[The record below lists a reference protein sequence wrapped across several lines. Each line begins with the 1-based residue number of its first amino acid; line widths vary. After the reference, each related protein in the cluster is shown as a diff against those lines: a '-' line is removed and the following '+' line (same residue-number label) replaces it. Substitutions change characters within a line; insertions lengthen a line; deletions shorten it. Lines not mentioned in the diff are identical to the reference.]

1 MNNII
6 TKEIINKGCTYSQYR
21 KLIDDLLK
29 ESETTGDNHS
39 EKMINFTK
47 VNVQRMKRLDKT
59 TEINEEL
66 RKEIAGLNKK
76 WTWLVLTEAW
86 CGDATQNIPVIAKI
100 ANQGQNIELRLII
113 RDENLEVMDAYL
125 TNGGRSIPKLICLDS
140 ETLEEL
146 GTWGP
151 RPEAA
156 QKRFLKDKA
165 NPNISPEERSKNN
178 QLWYLQ
184 DKTQSIQREFLRLI
198 MKWKK

>member
-6 TKEIINKGCTYSQYR
+6 TKEIIDKGCTYSQYR

-29 ESETTGDNHS
+29 ESKTTGDNHS

-47 VNVQRMKRLDKT
+47 INVQRMKRLDNT
-59 TEINEEL
+59 TSINEEL
-66 RKEIAGLNKK
+66 RKEIIGLNKK
-76 WTWLVLTEAW
+76 WTWLVLSEAW
-86 CGDATQNIPVIAKI
+86 CGDVAQNLPVIAKI
-100 ANQGQNIELRLII
+100 ADLNQNIELKLIL
-113 RDENLEVMDAYL
+113 RDENLVVMDKHL

-140 ETLEEL
+140 NTIEEL

-165 NPNISPEERSKNN
+165 NPNVSPEERSKNN

-184 DKTQSIQREFLRLI
+184 DKTQSIQREFQGLI
-198 MKWKK
+198 KMWKK

>member
-6 TKEIINKGCTYSQYR
+6 TIEIIDKGCTYSQYR

-29 ESETTGDNHS
+29 ESKTTGDNHS
-39 EKMINFTK
+39 EKMVNFTK
-47 VNVQRMKRLDKT
+47 VNVQRMKRLDT
-59 TEINEEL
+59 TTSINEEL

-76 WTWLVLTEAW
+76 WTWLILSEAW
-86 CGDATQNIPVIAKI
+86 CGDAAQNIPVISKI
-100 ANQGQNIELRLII
+100 ADFSQNIEFRII
-113 RDENLEVMDAYL
+113 LRDENLEVMEAYL
-125 TNGGRSIPKLICLDS
+125 TNGGRSIPKLICLDTNS
-140 ETLEEL
+140 LEEL

-156 QKRFLKDKA
+156 QKRFLKDKSDS
-165 NPNISPEERSKNN
+165 NVSPEERSKNN

-198 MKWKK
+198 KIWKK